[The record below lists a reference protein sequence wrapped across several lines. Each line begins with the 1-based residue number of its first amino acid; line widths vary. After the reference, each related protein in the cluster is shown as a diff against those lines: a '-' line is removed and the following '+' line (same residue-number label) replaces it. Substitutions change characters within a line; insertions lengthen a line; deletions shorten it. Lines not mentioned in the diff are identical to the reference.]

1 MDTKYQVNQT
11 GESILIPGQITI
23 KDYIYTKKDIY
34 KKGVCYRCQNR
45 AKCSLTIL
53 IEFEE
58 IKKINNKE
66 KSENIKYTINSK
78 QQIHTCEKKAET
90 NVKNTECLTAN
101 EIKDFAKH
109 LIKANLD
116 KDMTFHIINFHKN
129 KIMWNPKKIR
139 KYVND
144 IVQENYPK
152 DENFINSIFSSKIN
166 FNNIEK
172 IFVLL
177 N

>member
-11 GESILIPGQITI
+11 GESKLIPGQIAI

-66 KSENIKYTINSK
+66 KSENIKYTINPLASP
-78 QQIHTCEKKAET
+78 C
-90 NVKNTECLTAN
+90 V
-101 EIKDFAKH
+101 
-109 LIKANLD
+109 
-116 KDMTFHIINFHKN
+116 
-129 KIMWNPKKIR
+129 
-139 KYVND
+139 
-144 IVQENYPK
+144 
-152 DENFINSIFSSKIN
+152 
-166 FNNIEK
+166 
-172 IFVLL
+172 
-177 N
+177 